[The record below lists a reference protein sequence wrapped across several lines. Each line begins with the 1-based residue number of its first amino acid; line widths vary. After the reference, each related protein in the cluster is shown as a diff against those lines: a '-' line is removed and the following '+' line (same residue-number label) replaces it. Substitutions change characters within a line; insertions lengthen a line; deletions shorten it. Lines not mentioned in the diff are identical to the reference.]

1 LSEPDTLAP
10 FENLPEMR
18 SFHPDLARG
27 PVMERENRMG
37 SSGLSAILRRLL
49 PILAGM
55 NRSLLLLLA
64 LTAVPSAFALD
75 GKWTPAQVLDI
86 DPAWLAEQG
95 LQLPPSGL
103 WDGERGTGLLSG
115 TVRIGGCSG
124 GFVSA
129 TGLIV
134 TNHHCLFSLVQEHS
148 TPERDLINTGFLARV
163 PADELPAST
172 LRVEIPRRFTDVTA
186 SILAAVP
193 DGADD
198 RQRSAAIEARQQSLV
213 ATCEEQPDTRCKVA
227 VFDEGVTY
235 TLIESIELR
244 DIRLVYAPPRAV
256 GEYGGEID
264 NWMWPRH
271 TGDFAIARVWAAADG
286 RPADRG
292 VDNVPFRPEFFFPIT
307 SDGLAERDFVMVLGY
322 PGITY
327 RSLIAEEMRERRE
340 RFFVRR
346 EDLFGEWIAHLEA
359 ASAES
364 DAGRIALASNLK
376 GIQNRYKNAQGQI
389 AGLDRGGII
398 EEQRKH
404 DDAVAAWAADQSDHA
419 SALAARD
426 GLRALLIERERTWE
440 RDFLLNL
447 VALGIES
454 VPGSIPALPK
464 GLYFGATLAHLA
476 RERTQ
481 ADEARASGFRDS
493 DVPRL
498 RDGLEREQRNVFL
511 PAERRLFAALV
522 ARALAL
528 PESQRLPSV
537 DTHFGGLD
545 SAQIGARIDAMLATT
560 RLYDTDARLAMLQES
575 EQQLIDRD
583 DPLLAFGLAW
593 NTDLRALRAQERD
606 WNASSARHRPA
617 WRHAVAAHAGQPI
630 APDANSTLRV
640 SFAHVQGY
648 VPRDGVRYTPFTSM
662 AGAIE
667 KHTGTA
673 PFDLPDAVRAAARDR
688 GGRWQDPR
696 LGDLPINFLADGDTS
711 GGNSGSPVVNGRG
724 ELVGVNFDRVWEN
737 VANDF
742 GFNPAVA
749 RNVSVDIRYMLW
761 LLETVEEAGELLQEL
776 GIDAAAAPQ

>member
-1 LSEPDTLAP
+1 
-10 FENLPEMR
+10 
-18 SFHPDLARG
+18 
-27 PVMERENRMG
+27 
-37 SSGLSAILRRLL
+37 
-49 PILAGM
+49 M
-55 NRSLLLLLA
+55 NRSLLLLIIA
-64 LTAVPSAFALD
+64 LVVAPSAHALD

-115 TVRIGGCSG
+115 AVRIGGCSG

-148 TPERDLINTGFLARV
+148 TPERDLINTGFLARTL
-163 PADELPAST
+163 ADELPAST

-186 SILAAVP
+186 TVLAAVP

-198 RQRSAAIEARQQSLV
+198 RQRSAAIDAQQKSLV

-227 VFDEGVTY
+227 VFDDGVTY
-235 TLIESIELR
+235 TLIASIELR
-244 DIRLVYAPPRAV
+244 DIRLVYAPSRAV

-264 NWMWPRH
+264 NWTWPRH
-271 TGDFAIARVWAAADG
+271 TGDFAIARAWASADG
-286 RPADRG
+286 RPADRSD
-292 VDNVPFRPEFFFPIT
+292 DNVPFRPEFFFPIA

-327 RSLIAEEMRERRE
+327 RSLIAEEMLERRH

-346 EDLFGEWIAHLEA
+346 EDLFGEWISHLEA

-364 DAGRIALASNLK
+364 DVGRIALASNLK

-389 AGLDRGGII
+389 AGLDRGRII
-398 EEQRKH
+398 EKQRTH
-404 DDAVAAWAADQSDHA
+404 DDAVAAWAAEHPEHA
-419 SALAARD
+419 EALAARE
-426 GLRALLIERERTWE
+426 GLRALLIEREQTWE

-447 VALGIES
+447 MALGTES
-454 VPGSIPALPK
+454 VPGSIPPLPK
-464 GLYFGATLAHLA
+464 GLYFGATLVHLA
-476 RERTQ
+476 RER
-481 ADEARASGFRDS
+481 ALPEESRASGFRDS
-493 DVPRL
+493 DLPRL
-498 RDGLEREQRNVFL
+498 RDALQREQRNVFL
-511 PAERRLFAALV
+511 PAERRLLGALV

-528 PESQRLPSV
+528 PETQRLPSV
-537 DTHFGGLD
+537 DAKFGGLD
-545 SAQIGARIDAMLATT
+545 SSQIVARIDAMLGAT
-560 RLYDTDARLAMLQES
+560 RLYDTDARAAMFDES
-575 EQQLIDRD
+575 EQQLTDRD
-583 DPLLAFGLAW
+583 DPLLDFALAW
-593 NTDLRALRAQERD
+593 NTDLRALRTQERD
-606 WNASSARHRPA
+606 WNARSARHRPT
-617 WRHAVAAHAGQPI
+617 WRHAVAAHAGEPI
-630 APDANSTLRV
+630 APDANGTLRV

-648 VPRDGVRYTPFTSM
+648 VPRDGVRYTPFTSI
-662 AGAIE
+662 AGAID

-673 PFDLPDAVRAAARDR
+673 PFDLPAVVRRAAQDR

-761 LLETVEEAGELLQEL
+761 LLETVERADALLEEL
-776 GIDAAAAPQ
+776 GTGTAGVAK